1 MLACAW
7 QICRIYIF
15 ISRTK
20 KILCNTWRALKGLQL
35 MKAKGALDTLK
46 MIGNGSNPIQ
56 GGYKCGESVIID
68 KLLSLTQLNIFVTL
82 TFVVCL

>member
-1 MLACAW
+1 
-7 QICRIYIF
+7 
-15 ISRTK
+15 
-20 KILCNTWRALKGLQL
+20 

-46 MIGNGSNPIQ
+46 MIGNGSNPIH
-56 GGYKCGESVIID
+56 GEYKSGECVIID

>member
-1 MLACAW
+1 
-7 QICRIYIF
+7 
-15 ISRTK
+15 
-20 KILCNTWRALKGLQL
+20 
-35 MKAKGALDTLK
+35 MKAKGALDTIK
-46 MIGNGSNPIQ
+46 MIGNGSNPIH

>member
-1 MLACAW
+1 
-7 QICRIYIF
+7 
-15 ISRTK
+15 
-20 KILCNTWRALKGLQL
+20 

-82 TFVVCL
+82 TFVVCLWYWEDIYFEFISMKKIMTLPICIGIQ

>member
-1 MLACAW
+1 
-7 QICRIYIF
+7 
-15 ISRTK
+15 
-20 KILCNTWRALKGLQL
+20 

-46 MIGNGSNPIQ
+46 MIGNDSNPIH

-82 TFVVCL
+82 TFVVCLWYWEDIYFEFISMKKIMTLPICIGIQ